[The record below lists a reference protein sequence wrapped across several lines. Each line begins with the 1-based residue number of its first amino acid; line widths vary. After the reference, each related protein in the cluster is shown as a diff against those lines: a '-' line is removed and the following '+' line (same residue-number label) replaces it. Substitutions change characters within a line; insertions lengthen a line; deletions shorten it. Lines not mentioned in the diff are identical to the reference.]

1 MDISYLSIISFVII
15 TAIYYM
21 LPSLGKLP
29 ITIEILKNNGLE
41 EYYKKNMSRMGIYF
55 LIVVVSQFALN
66 SIFLINKCGG
76 SAKTNIAV
84 GAFMTFI
91 PWILIFG
98 IMMAVLIMYPG
109 LKTAFSDV
117 VGYFVVA
124 GKANEIL
131 SNILV
136 DTKVDES
143 IETSEDMDHG
153 QKGTMKKSAEAIL
166 KLCGNKSILINQ
178 MSPENFL
185 SIWDIIKPL
194 MKNKGEIPDL
204 DKQQADLLG
213 LVVLKDNIGEALWY
227 FYTAVLLTSI
237 ISFNLASR
245 GCKKSID
252 ELKASHDDYL
262 KQEEEAKKQQELNNS
277 TVLTVTGQ

>member
-1 MDISYLSIISFVII
+1 MDIISIMVFTTI
-15 TAIYYM
+15 TVIYYM
-21 LPSLGKLP
+21 FPFVGKIP

-41 EYYKKNMSRMGIYF
+41 EYYKKNMSRLGLYF
-55 LIVVVSQFALN
+55 LIVVVSQFGFNALY
-66 SIFLINKCGG
+66 LINKCGG
-76 SAKTNIAV
+76 SAKTNVAV
-84 GAFMTFI
+84 AALMTFI
-91 PWILIFG
+91 PWTLIFG
-98 IMMAVLIMYPG
+98 IMMATLLIYPG

-136 DTKVDES
+136 DTKVDEA
-143 IETSEDMDHG
+143 IETAQDMDPE

-204 DKQQADLLG
+204 DNQQEELLG
-213 LVVLKDNIGEALWY
+213 LVVLKDNIGEGLWY
-227 FYTAVLLTSI
+227 FYTAVLLISI
-237 ISFNLASR
+237 VSFNLASR
-245 GCKKSID
+245 GCKKTID
-252 ELKASHDDYL
+252 DLKASHDDYL
-262 KQEEEAKKQQELNNS
+262 KEEEKAEKQKSLNNS
-277 TVLTVTGQ
+277 TVLTVTGE

>member
-1 MDISYLSIISFVII
+1 MDISYLSIIVFIVI
-15 TAIYYM
+15 TVIYYM
-21 LPSLGKLP
+21 FPFVGKIP
-29 ITIEILKNNGLE
+29 ITLEILKNNGLE
-41 EYYKKNMSRMGIYF
+41 EYYKKNMSRLGLYF
-55 LIVVVSQFALN
+55 LMVVVSQFGFN
-66 SIFLINKCGG
+66 SLYLINKCGG
-76 SAKTNIAV
+76 SAKTNV
-84 GAFMTFI
+84 GVAALMTFI
-91 PWILIFG
+91 PWTLIFG
-98 IMMAVLIMYPG
+98 IMMATLLIYPG

-136 DTKVDES
+136 DTKVDEA
-143 IETSEDMDHG
+143 IETAQDMDVG

-204 DKQQADLLG
+204 DKQQEELLG
-213 LVVLKDNIGEALWY
+213 LVVLKDNIGEGMWY
-227 FYTAVLLTSI
+227 LYTAVLLISI
-237 ISFNLASR
+237 VSFNLASR
-245 GCKKSID
+245 GCKKTID
-252 ELKASHDDYL
+252 DLKASHDEYL
-262 KQEEEAKKQQELNNS
+262 KEEEKAEKQKNLNNS
-277 TVLTVTGQ
+277 TVLTVTGE

>member
-1 MDISYLSIISFVII
+1 MDISYLSIIVFIVI
-15 TAIYYM
+15 TVIYYM
-21 LPSLGKLP
+21 FPFVGKIP
-29 ITIEILKNNGLE
+29 ITLEILKNNGLE
-41 EYYKKNMSRMGIYF
+41 EYYKKNMSRLGLYF
-55 LIVVVSQFALN
+55 LIVVVSQFGFN
-66 SIFLINKCGG
+66 SLYLINKCGG
-76 SAKTNIAV
+76 SAKTNV
-84 GAFMTFI
+84 GVAALMTFI
-91 PWILIFG
+91 PWTLMFG
-98 IMMAVLIMYPG
+98 IMMATLLIYPG

-136 DTKVDES
+136 DTKVDEA
-143 IETSEDMDHG
+143 IETAQDMDHE

-194 MKNKGEIPDL
+194 MKNKSEIPDL
-204 DKQQADLLG
+204 DKQQEELLS
-213 LVVLKDNIGEALWY
+213 LVVLKDNIGEGMWY
-227 FYTAVLLTSI
+227 FYTAVLLISI
-237 ISFNLASR
+237 VSFNLASR
-245 GCKKSID
+245 GCKKTVAD
-252 ELKASHDDYL
+252 LKASHDEYL
-262 KQEEEAKKQQELNNS
+262 KEEEKAEKQKNLNNS